1 MALIANLLCSSFV
14 NHVKELTP
22 KYSKL
27 MAIIALDVGRR
38 KRIPMSNL
46 VFLNLCDRRRCHKKT
61 ILNFKSVSDVCD
73 PYLA

>member
-14 NHVKELTP
+14 NHVKETKL

-27 MAIIALDVGRR
+27 MAIIALAVGRR

-46 VFLNLCDRRRCHKKT
+46 VFKFMWSPT
-61 ILNFKSVSDVCD
+61 TS
-73 PYLA
+73 